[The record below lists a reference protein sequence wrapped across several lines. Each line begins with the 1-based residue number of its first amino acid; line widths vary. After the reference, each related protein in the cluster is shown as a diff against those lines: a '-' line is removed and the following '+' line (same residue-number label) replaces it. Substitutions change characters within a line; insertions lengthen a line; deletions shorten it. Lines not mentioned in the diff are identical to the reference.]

1 MQTQIHDL
9 TIEVKVSQAETS
21 EKFNTLEERLSGEIN
36 TVRAEIKAVDDK
48 LSGQIKAV
56 DDKVIDLQDRQKTVD
71 SRLWGFIVT
80 LTGAIIAYLIKLS
93 FFDQR
98 LG

>member
-1 MQTQIHDL
+1 MQTQIQDMDKKIDVHVAR
-9 TIEVKVSQAETS
+9 TNEQ
-21 EKFNTLEERLSGEIN
+21 FN

-56 DDKVIDLQDRQKTVD
+56 DEKVTDLQDRQKTVD

-80 LTGAIIAYLIKLS
+80 LTGAIIAYLVKLS